1 VNKLLFTPYKLNG
14 SVTFTIIE
22 NLKGRIMS
30 IHKILLAS
38 FTALGLLFFAN
49 VSHALTAEQ
58 QKGLDISTEAKKRD
72 LGWQDSTAD
81 MRMLLRNKQG
91 QESVREIK
99 IKSLEIDNDG
109 DKSLTIFNKP
119 RDVKG
124 TAFLSF
130 SHPIAADDQWLF
142 LPALKRVKRI
152 SSRNKSGPFMGSEF
166 AFEDLSSFE
175 IEKYNYKYIGVEVI
189 GGVNAFKVEQYPV
202 DENSGY
208 TRRVVWIDT
217 VEYRTYKIEFYDR
230 KDSLLKTLTFSGYKQ
245 YLDKHWRAD
254 NQLMVN
260 HQNGKSTELQW
271 RNYAFKTGL
280 TDSDF
285 NRNSLKRAR

>member
-1 VNKLLFTPYKLNG
+1 MLMK
-14 SVTFTIIE
+14 
-22 NLKGRIMS
+22 
-30 IHKILLAS
+30 KILLPS
-38 FTALGLLFFAN
+38 FTALGLLFVAN
-49 VSHALTAEQ
+49 VSQALTAEQ
-58 QKGLDISTEAKKRD
+58 QKGFDISTEAKKRD

-81 MRMLLRNKQG
+81 MLMLLRNKQG

-99 IKSLEIDNDG
+99 IKSLEVDNDG

-175 IEKYNYKYIGVEVI
+175 IEKYQYKYLGVEAI
-189 GGVNAFKVEQYPV
+189 NGVNAFKVEQYPV

-208 TRRVVWIDT
+208 TRRIVWIDT
-217 VEYRTYKIEFYDR
+217 VEYRTYRIDFYDR
-230 KDSLLKTLTFSGYKQ
+230 KDSLLKTLTFSDYKQ

-254 NQLMVN
+254 NQLMIN

-280 TDSDF
+280 KDSDF

>member
-1 VNKLLFTPYKLNG
+1 MLTKKTLM
-14 SVTFTIIE
+14 SVV
-22 NLKGRIMS
+22 S
-30 IHKILLAS
+30 
-38 FTALGLLFFAN
+38 ALSLTLVAN
-49 VSHALTAEQ
+49 VSFALTAEE
-58 QKGLDISTEAKKRD
+58 QKGLDISIEAKKRD

-81 MRMLLRNKQG
+81 MTMLLRNKQG
-91 QESVREIK
+91 QESIREIK
-99 IKSLEIDNDG
+99 IKSLEVQNDG

-130 SHPIAADDQWLF
+130 SHPVKADEQWLF

-175 IEKYNYKYIGVEVI
+175 VEKYTYKFLAEEVFN
-189 GGVNAFKVEQYPV
+189 GLKTFKVEQYPV

-208 TRRVVWIDT
+208 TRRIVWLDT
-217 VEYRTYKIEFYDR
+217 QEYRVHKVDFYDR
-230 KDSLLKTLTFSGYKQ
+230 KNSLLKTLTFSDYKQ
-245 YLDKHWRAD
+245 YLAKHWRAD
-254 NQLMVN
+254 TQKMLN
-260 HQNGKSTELQW
+260 HQNGKSTELTW
-271 RNYAFKTGL
+271 SNYAFKAGL
-280 TDSDF
+280 ADSDF

>member
-1 VNKLLFTPYKLNG
+1 MLTKNKLM
-14 SVTFTIIE
+14 SVLSALSLTLVANI
-22 NLKGRIMS
+22 
-30 IHKILLAS
+30 S
-38 FTALGLLFFAN
+38 FALSPEA
-49 VSHALTAEQ
+49 
-58 QKGLDISTEAKKRD
+58 QKGLDISIEAKQRD
-72 LGWQDSTAD
+72 IGWKDSTAD
-81 MRMLLRNKQG
+81 MMMLLRNKQG

-99 IKSLEIDNDG
+99 MKSLEVQDDG

-130 SHPIAADDQWLF
+130 SHPIEADEQWLF

-175 IEKYNYKYIGVEVI
+175 VEKYTYKFLAEETLNGLTM
-189 GGVNAFKVEQYPV
+189 FKVEQYPV

-208 TRRVVWIDT
+208 TRRIVWLDT
-217 VEYRTYKIEFYDR
+217 QEYRVHKIDFYDR
-230 KDSLLKTLTFSGYKQ
+230 KNSLLKTLSFTDYKQ

-254 NQLMVN
+254 KQEMLN

-271 RNYAFKTGL
+271 SNYAFKTGL
-280 TDSDF
+280 SESDF

>member
-1 VNKLLFTPYKLNG
+1 MLNKKMLISSL
-14 SVTFTIIE
+14 SAI
-22 NLKGRIMS
+22 
-30 IHKILLAS
+30 
-38 FTALGLLFFAN
+38 ALTLVAN
-49 VSHALTAEQ
+49 VSFALTSQE
-58 QKGLDISTEAKKRD
+58 QKGLDISIEAKKRD

-81 MRMLLRNKQG
+81 MLMLLRNKQG
-91 QESVREIK
+91 QESIREIK

-130 SHPIAADDQWLF
+130 SHPVEADDQWLF

-175 IEKYNYKYIGVEVI
+175 VEKYRYKYLADEEVN
-189 GGVNAFKVEQYPV
+189 GLLSFKIEQFPI

-208 TRRVVWIDT
+208 TRRIAWLDKE
-217 VEYRTYKIEFYDR
+217 EYRVQKVEFYDR
-230 KDSLLKTLTFSGYKQ
+230 KNSLLKTLNFSQYKQ
-245 YLDKHWRAD
+245 YLNKYWRAD
-254 NQLMVN
+254 IQNMVN
-260 HQNGKSTELQW
+260 HQSGKSTELKW
-271 RNYAFKTGL
+271 TNYQFKTGL
-280 TDSDF
+280 KESDF
-285 NRNSLKRAR
+285 NRNSLKRVR